1 MRFAGAS
8 KLVKQIAGYGLPRN
22 LGEAAGRFGPDL
34 AFSALYAATVP
45 GEYAN
50 GMERAGLFAEDLL
63 TQSVPGVLASG
74 LGGTAARRFG
84 ANRATASGI
93 ANALDMGFSIAAPM
107 AAGPLGL
114 RPMSRALDEKAM
126 KNAELQAQLERE
138 GIFQQGLMA
147 GAQGLGGS
155 HMITGIDNA
164 LAGLYG

>member
-1 MRFAGAS
+1 MIRPGLLTQF
-8 KLVKQIAGYGLPRN
+8 KHFGLPKD

-34 AFSALYAATVP
+34 AFSALYASTVP

-50 GMERAGLFAEDLL
+50 TPERLGLFAEDLL
-63 TQSVPGVLASG
+63 TQSVPGVLAAG
-74 LGGTAARRFG
+74 LGGTVARRFG
-84 ANRATASGI
+84 ARQRMAGQI
-93 ANALDMGFSIAAPM
+93 AGYLDMGASMAAPI

-114 RPMSRALDEKAM
+114 RPVSRALDERAQ

-147 GAQGLGGS
+147 GAQGLGNS
-155 HMITGIDNA
+155 HMVAGIDGA